1 VSEDNRDE
9 EEVFWERFF
18 ERLQP
23 AKNAGKKIL
32 NKLDSS
38 PIGVVFD
45 QIDGVINKIAKRG
58 HSIGQRL
65 AEFWYATILR
75 SPGIIIVLLLLS
87 SVYFVQEATQF
98 EHQID
103 GDVEVYLPDDA
114 ESTDLLKEVRN
125 QWATDIML
133 LYFQTDNAIHR
144 QCGAGEAPPNCRGTE
159 NITQADILRQMSW
172 LEGDDENRMSG
183 GWGDGLDTFKDDRG
197 AKDGVI
203 WILSPSQIIKETNS
217 SSFRFTCAF
226 EKYALPTGQS
236 QECAL
241 AQTNPYRGYSIPDDQ
256 ERIDNLVDQ
265 TESLLSSFVMD
276 TQDHPLLDENNDGIY
291 DNDGDGI
298 WDTGVVII
306 GLKYD
311 MTGADPEISRPD
323 PKDSQNPAIQDHQAF
338 IEYAKKLIFEEAN
351 EFDCELCNTIYDETN
366 GPLMSSSINTEIY
379 SLCEKI
385 DENNPQSRCVN
396 VNQNLIDQAKEI
408 ADSKPQRQPITITG
422 LTPVVHDVS
431 DAIYDELVSTMLPI
445 SALLVCITMLILH
458 RNPKVI
464 IICGLPIAISLAV
477 TFGITVVRNWTLT
490 PMIISAGPIL
500 VGLGVD
506 YALHLTN
513 RIEENRQE
521 LIEEH
526 LEESWKLQRD
536 GLKTSEVDPWD
547 PVISLTATVR
557 AALTTGHAIFL
568 SAITT
573 IIGFSVLAWPIL
585 VPIYPM
591 RTVGKTLVLGIAVTF
606 LISMIIVPALVH
618 LLKYRKSRSV
628 IEMPPLQTLIFSLIV
643 GSIAAGALIYADTTT
658 IGNSLF
664 FGAFSAGTLLLALE
678 STIWEKIGKIPVRMT
693 LVVILVTSL
702 VTVSGIVI
710 LEEEMGKPLTGSS
723 EEVPPGLT
731 SYDALRE
738 YSFIFQGG
746 QTNMFIVDAEI
757 RGQVNSTAPIRDLPI
772 LESIEKMQERKINN
786 VPQTSSISLVNILK
800 AVHVDVNAN
809 GIEVYDRSLWEL
821 LQDECWEESTNPL
834 RPECW
839 PYAASSKEDMVNV
852 ALDTLSPEIR
862 SMLMNEDQN
871 VCGGQ
876 SPCETKTLVYVTQP
890 YINLIDATPLR
901 EAIDDHL
908 EGKVDG
914 QQVTPQCQDALNCYA
929 FNLTGVTNSKLTGGL
944 PVSIDIN
951 SGIQK
956 AQSQTTIA
964 TMIILLFTMMIL
976 FRSPR
981 LATFTMAAVAVV
993 VLWQPL
999 LMRQGSVNVNFFTAM
1014 IGTLVFGIGVDDSI
1028 HIVDRIKDER
1038 ETPAGIVKSV
1048 SRTGQTIFE
1057 TTATTCAGLS
1067 AGLFV
1072 AIPGL
1077 QNFFVLMMSLL
1088 ILALLTS
1095 SILLPSLIVV
1105 WHELRSRLTGL
1116 GPWLDYDDSGAL
1128 ETSAVLD
1135 ATLE

>member
-1 VSEDNRDE
+1 VSDDIRDE
-9 EEVFWERFF
+9 EEIFWERFF

-23 AKNAGKKIL
+23 VREAGQKIL
-32 NKLDSS
+32 NTLDSS
-38 PIGVVFD
+38 PIGNAFD
-45 QIDGVINKIAKRG
+45 QIEGVLNKVSRRG

-75 SPGIIIVLLLLS
+75 SPGIIIVSVLLF
-87 SVYFVQEATQF
+87 SVYFVQESTEF

-114 ESTDLLKEVRN
+114 ESTDLLKEVRS
-125 QWATDIML
+125 QWATDIMI
-133 LYFQTDNAIHR
+133 LYFQTDNAIHK
-144 QCGAGEAPPNCRGTE
+144 QCAAGEAPPNCRGSE
-159 NITQADILRQMSW
+159 NITSAEILRQMSW
-172 LEGDDENRMSG
+172 LEGDDENRMDG
-183 GWGDGLDTFKDDRG
+183 GWRDGLDTYKDDRG
-197 AKDGVI
+197 AQDGII
-203 WILSPSQIIKETNS
+203 WILSPAQIIKETNS

-226 EKYALPTGQS
+226 EKYGLPTGQS
-236 QECAL
+236 QDCAL
-241 AQTNPYRGYSIPDDQ
+241 AQLNPYRGYSIPDDQ

-265 TESLLSSFVMD
+265 TESLLSGFVMD

-298 WDTGVVII
+298 WDTGVVVI
-306 GLKYD
+306 GLDYD
-311 MTGADPEISRPD
+311 MNGADPEISRSD
-323 PKDSQNPAIQDHQAF
+323 PKDPRNRIQDHQAF
-338 IEYAKKLIFEEAN
+338 IEYAKRLIFDESDLEN
-351 EFDCELCNTIYDETN
+351 CKLCKITYDET
-366 GPLMSSSINTEIY
+366 MSSSINTEIY
-379 SLCEKI
+379 SLCTKQNPN
-385 DENNPQSRCVN
+385 DPQSKCVRGSTN
-396 VNQNLIDQAKEI
+396 IHENEAINI
-408 ADSKPQRQPITITG
+408 ADSKPQRQPITVTG

-431 DAIYDELVSTMLPI
+431 DEIYDELVDTMLPI
-445 SALLVCITMLILH
+445 SAILVCITMLVLH

-521 LIEEH
+521 LIEEN
-526 LEESWKLQRD
+526 LEENWQRQRD
-536 GLKTSEVDPWD
+536 GLETYEIDPWD

-573 IIGFSVLAWPIL
+573 IIGFSVLAWPML
-585 VPIYPM
+585 VSIYPM

-618 LLKYRKSRSV
+618 LLRYRKSKSV
-628 IEMPPLQTLIFSLIV
+628 IEMPPFQTLIFSIIV
-643 GSIAAGALIYADTTT
+643 GSLATGALIYAGTTT

-664 FGAFSAGTLLLALE
+664 FGAFSAVTLVLALE
-678 STIWEKIGKIPVRMT
+678 STIWDKIGKIPVRMT
-693 LVVILVTSL
+693 LVVILVTSF
-702 VTVSGIVI
+702 VTIAGVVI

-723 EEVPPGLT
+723 DEVPPNIP

-746 QTNMFIVDAEI
+746 QTNMFIVDAET
-757 RGQVNSTAPIRDLPI
+757 RGAQNSTAPIRDLPI
-772 LESIEKMQERKINN
+772 LDSIDRMQERKINN
-786 VPQTSSISLVNILK
+786 VPQTDSISLVNILK
-800 AVHVDVNAN
+800 AVHVDVNAS
-809 GIEVYDRSLWEL
+809 GIEIYDRSLWEL
-821 LQDECWEESTNPL
+821 LHDECWEESTNPL

-839 PYAASSKEDMVNV
+839 PYAVSSKEDMVNV

-862 SMLMNEDQN
+862 SMLMNDDQD
-871 VCGGQ
+871 VCGGG

-890 YINLIDATPLR
+890 YINLLDATPLR

-908 EGKVDG
+908 EGKSDG
-914 QQVTPQCQDALNCYA
+914 QQVTPQCQDALTCYA
-929 FNLTGVTNSKLTGGL
+929 LNIDGVVNSKLTGGL

-1095 SILLPSLIVV
+1095 SILLPSLIVI
-1105 WHELRSRLTGL
+1105 WHELRSRLLGF

-1128 ETSAVLD
+1128 ETSTVLE